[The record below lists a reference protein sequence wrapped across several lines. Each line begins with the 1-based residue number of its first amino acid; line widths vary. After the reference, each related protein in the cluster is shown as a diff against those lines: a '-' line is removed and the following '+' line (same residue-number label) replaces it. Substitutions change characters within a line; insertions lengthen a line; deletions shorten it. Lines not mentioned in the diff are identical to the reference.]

1 MALVKSLSV
10 LPTLEDDLSRLEQIL
25 VDSVVAENDYLTE
38 IASHLI
44 TAGGKRVRP
53 GFAIAAS
60 GVETTRHTCFT
71 AFFGSLL
78 TSATSSHA
86 IDSNPSVNM
95 NADLR
100 PLASN

>member
-44 TAGGKRVRP
+44 TAGGKRFVLVLRLQRVVWKQQLLKTYHDQ
-53 GFAIAAS
+53 S
-60 GVETTRHTCFT
+60 SW
-71 AFFGSLL
+71 GSC
-78 TSATSSHA
+78 
-86 IDSNPSVNM
+86 
-95 NADLR
+95 R
-100 PLASN
+100 

>member
-25 VDSVVAENDYLTE
+25 IDSVVAENDYLTE

-60 GVETTRHTCFT
+60 GVET
-71 AFFGSLL
+71 
-78 TSATSSHA
+78 A
-86 IDSNPSVNM
+86 IAENVQANV
-95 NADLR
+95 A
-100 PLASN
+100 ASNVKWASKRLDQLKNAEYMQCDRS